1 MILRKFDYSEFANE
15 PNAWSLEGMI
25 LENIN
30 LIVGKNAT
38 GKTNSLT
45 KIAWLGNMLAGM
57 QPQLLNSGNYN
68 VEFSDDNETYG
79 YRLDI
84 SLQEIQF
91 EELIIN
97 NKSKFKREKDGKGK
111 IYSDELKT
119 DLDFQLSQNQLVV
132 TSKRDAIQ
140 HPFLE
145 KLAKW
150 AEGQRM
156 YAFSKLGQDVIF
168 IANDMSNINVD
179 PRDTNSVIGL
189 YVKGKHEFGNDFK
202 ERIIN
207 SMNEIGYELTEVD
220 TVSDIGSIPPVPFI
234 MGTNLTLYVKE
245 KDSKTAI
252 LQYQMSQGMFRA
264 LSLIIQITYN
274 TLKNLPTTIL
284 IDDIGEGLDFARST
298 SVIKLISKVADEGK
312 CQLIMSTNDRFVM
325 NNVPLKYW
333 QIIQRNGGQC
343 KIFNYHNKKEGF
355 DKFKY
360 TGLNNFD
367 FLATDFINSEGVNE

>member
-1 MILRKFDYSEFANE
+1 MILRKFDYFEFADE

-38 GKTNSLT
+38 GKTNTLN

-68 VEFSDDNETYG
+68 VEFSDDNETYK
-79 YRLDI
+79 YRLNI
-84 SLQEIQF
+84 SLQKVQF

-111 IYSDELKT
+111 IYSDKLDM

-145 KLAKW
+145 ELAKW

-189 YVKGKHEFGNDFK
+189 YVKGEREFVQDFK
-202 ERIIN
+202 KRIID
-207 SMNEIGYELTEVD
+207 SMNEIGYELVD
-220 TVSDIGSIPPVPFI
+220 VGTTSNLGSLSPLPLM
-234 MGTNLTLYVKE
+234 MGTNLTLYVRE
-245 KDSKTAI
+245 KDSKAAI

-298 SVIKLISKVADEGK
+298 SVIQLISRVADEGK

-343 KIFNYHNKKEGF
+343 KISNYHNKKEEF